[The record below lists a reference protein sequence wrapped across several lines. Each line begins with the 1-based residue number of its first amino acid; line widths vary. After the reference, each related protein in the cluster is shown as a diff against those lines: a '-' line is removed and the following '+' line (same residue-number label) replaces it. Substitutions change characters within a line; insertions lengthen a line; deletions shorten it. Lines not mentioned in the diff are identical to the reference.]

1 MQHATLAKKT
11 QSHSG
16 HFRFGDAEI
25 DVAAHTLFHRGTPCA
40 IEPKAFEV
48 LMQLV
53 THPGDVLTKDQL
65 LDSVWGHRC
74 VTPNVLSRVVAQL
87 RHALHDSAHAP
98 HCIETVPTLGYR
110 FIAPLQEAL
119 HSRLDAGA
127 VLEGNGIRDSNLM
140 EEIQRFLA
148 VHEGQEHEFPAL
160 RAHLEM
166 LHNLFGDRPSGMVLY
181 ELAMH
186 YGMEILA
193 EQNIELPWR
202 SNGKPGAAAGAKNPQ
217 TMRRKTS

>member
-1 MQHATLAKKT
+1 MQRVTLAKKPYN
-11 QSHSG
+11 HSG

-25 DVAAHTLFHRGTPCA
+25 DVGAYMLLHRGTPCA

-65 LDSVWGHRC
+65 LDSVWGRRC

-87 RHALHDSAHAP
+87 RHALHDSAHSP
-98 HCIETVPTLGYR
+98 HYIETVPTLGYR

-127 VLEGNGIRDSNLM
+127 VLEGDSICDSNLM
-140 EEIQRFLA
+140 KEIQRFLA
-148 VHEGQEHEFPAL
+148 AYEGQEHEFPAL

-166 LHNLFGDRPSGMVLY
+166 LHNMFGDRPSGMVLY
-181 ELAMH
+181 ELAMY

-193 EQNIELPWR
+193 EQNIDLPWR
-202 SNGKPGAAAGAKNPQ
+202 SNVKPGAASGAKNP
-217 TMRRKTS
+217 